1 MLSFARESTMRNKAT
16 SFDIAYHAGVSQS
29 TVSRALSGS
38 PLVSEATRQRIQAIA
53 KELNYKVDKN
63 ASNLRTQ
70 SSHTI
75 ALLLFE
81 DAAIDES
88 NINPFY
94 LSMLGSI
101 TKACANAGYDLL
113 VSFQEMKGDW
123 HAEYEDC
130 HKADGLILL
139 GYGDYLAYKKKL
151 NQLIEQETH
160 FVLWGA
166 DDKELSATS
175 VRCDNQQGGFEI
187 TQHLIDKGRKNI
199 GFIGEATEATP
210 ELLARYNGYCKALKA
225 EGLASDKSMHIDAKI
240 NEISGYEATKTL
252 LENHK
257 DIDGIVAACD
267 LMAIGA
273 MRAISDLGYTV
284 GEEIAVVGYD
294 DISVAQF
301 TNPPLSTVRQDTT
314 LAGQLMVKN
323 LIERIQGKPTS
334 GSIIEPQLVIRE
346 SCGQS

>member
-1 MLSFARESTMRNKAT
+1 MRNKAT
-16 SFDIAYHAGVSQS
+16 SFDIAYQAGVSQS

-38 PLVSEATRQRIQAIA
+38 SLVSDATRSRIQAIA

-81 DAAIDES
+81 DATVDES

-101 TKACANAGYDLL
+101 TKACADANYDLL
-113 VSFQEMKGDW
+113 VSFQQMNDDW

-139 GYGDYLAYKKKL
+139 GYGDYLAYEKKL
-151 NQLIEQETH
+151 QQLIEQETH

-166 DDKELSATS
+166 GDKGIDAIS
-175 VRCDNQQGGFEI
+175 VRCDNKQGGFNI
-187 TQHLIDKGRKNI
+187 TQHLIEQGKKHI
-199 GFIGEATEATP
+199 AFVGEATNATP
-210 ELLARYNGYCKALKA
+210 ELLERFEGYSQALNNS
-225 EGLASDKSMHIDAKI
+225 GLTVDNRLHVDAQI
-240 NEISGYEATKTL
+240 TELSGYEATIEL
-252 LENHK
+252 LEK
-257 DIDGIVAACD
+257 DLCVDAIVTACD

-273 MRAISDLGYTV
+273 MRAISDKGLVV
-284 GEEIAVVGYD
+284 GIDIAVVGYD

-301 TNPPLSTVRQDTT
+301 TNPPLTTVRQDTT
-314 LAGQLMVKN
+314 IAGQQLVKN
-323 LIERIQGKPTS
+323 LVNLIKGNEAT
-334 GSIIEPQLVIRE
+334 GSIIKPVTIIRN
-346 SCGQS
+346 SCGAPR

>member
-1 MLSFARESTMRNKAT
+1 MRNKAT
-16 SFDIAYHAGVSQS
+16 SFDIAYQAGVSQS

-38 PLVSEATRQRIQAIA
+38 SLVSDATRSRIQAIA

-81 DAAIDES
+81 DATVDES

-101 TKACANAGYDLL
+101 TKACADANYDLL
-113 VSFQEMKGDW
+113 VSFQQMNDDW

-139 GYGDYLAYKKKL
+139 GYGDYLAYEKKL
-151 NQLIEQETH
+151 QQLIEQETH

-166 DDKELSATS
+166 GDKGIDAIS
-175 VRCDNQQGGFEI
+175 VRCDNKQGGFNI
-187 TQHLIDKGRKNI
+187 TQHLIEQGKKHI
-199 GFIGEATEATP
+199 AFVGEATNATP
-210 ELLARYNGYCKALKA
+210 ELLERFEGYSQALNNA
-225 EGLASDKSMHIDAKI
+225 GLTVDNRLHVDAQI
-240 NEISGYEATKTL
+240 TELSGYEATIEL
-252 LENHK
+252 LEK
-257 DIDGIVAACD
+257 DLCVDAIVTACD

-273 MRAISDLGYTV
+273 MRAISDKGLVV
-284 GEEIAVVGYD
+284 GIDIAVVGYD

-301 TNPPLSTVRQDTT
+301 TNPPLTTVRQDTT
-314 LAGQLMVKN
+314 IAGQQLVKN
-323 LIERIQGKPTS
+323 LVNLIKGNEAT
-334 GSIIEPQLVIRE
+334 GSIIKPVTIIRN
-346 SCGQS
+346 SCGAPR

>member
-1 MLSFARESTMRNKAT
+1 MRNKAT

-38 PLVSEATRQRIQAIA
+38 PLVSEETRQRIQAIA

-81 DAAIDES
+81 DATVDDS

-101 TKACANAGYDLL
+101 TKACADAGYDLL
-113 VSFQEMKGDW
+113 VSFQQMNDDW

-139 GYGDYLAYKKKL
+139 GYGDFLAYEKKL

-166 DDKELSATS
+166 GDKGIDAIS
-175 VRCDNQQGGFEI
+175 VRCDNKQGGLAI
-187 TQHLIDKGRKNI
+187 TEHLIEQGRKNI
-199 GFIGEATEATP
+199 AFVGEASDATP
-210 ELLARYNGYCKALKA
+210 ELLERYQGYCQALKNAEIIIDKAL
-225 EGLASDKSMHIDAKI
+225 HVDAQI
-240 NEISGYEATKTL
+240 TELSGYEATLEL
-252 LENHK
+252 LSK
-257 DIDGIVAACD
+257 STPVDAIFTACD

-273 MRAISDLGYTV
+273 MRAISDKGLKV
-284 GEEIAVVGYD
+284 GDDIAVVGYD

-301 TNPPLSTVRQDTT
+301 TNPPLTTVRQDTT
-314 LAGQLMVKN
+314 IAGQLLVKN
-323 LIERIQGKPTS
+323 LVGLIKGNEVS
-334 GSIIEPQLVIRE
+334 GSIIEPVTVVRS
-346 SCGQS
+346 SCGTRAN